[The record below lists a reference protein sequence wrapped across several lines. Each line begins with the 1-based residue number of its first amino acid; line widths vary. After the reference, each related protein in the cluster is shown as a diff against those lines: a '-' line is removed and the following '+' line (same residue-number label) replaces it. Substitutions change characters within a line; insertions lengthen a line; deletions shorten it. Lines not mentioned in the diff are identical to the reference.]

1 MEGRQGGRKEGRRDF
16 FKAQAKF
23 KEFDCLNVTKTYKKI
38 EKKKLCYTGKMAY
51 QKRKKNTSIVS
62 NAKMLNNITP
72 Q

>member
-23 KEFDCLNVTKTYKKI
+23 EEFDSLHGTKTYKKI
-38 EKKKLCYTGKMAY
+38 EKKKMCYTGKMAY
-51 QKRKKNTSIVS
+51 QKGKNIY
-62 NAKMLNNITP
+62 P